1 MFAGIINRRIAA
13 PKAKSSSKS
22 CVAHVRGRSC
32 LMKTKTAVSLI
43 VAANF
48 ILCGLAFAAGAKT
61 YEVTGTVL
69 ETTPTKIVVQ
79 KGAERWEIDLDPQ
92 TKVRGELKV
101 GAKVTITYTMSAA
114 KVDAGALTK
123 LKAAAEEAV
132 APVTSSAAPGSQKKE
147 VPAVSPTP

>member
-1 MFAGIINRRIAA
+1 MNPKVIFLLAA
-13 PKAKSSSKS
+13 ASLALSS
-22 CVAHVRGRSC
+22 
-32 LMKTKTAVSLI
+32 
-43 VAANF
+43 AA
-48 ILCGLAFAAGAKT
+48 LATRAKT
-61 YEVTGTVL
+61 YEITGTVL

-132 APVTSSAAPGSQKKE
+132 APITSSVAPGSQKKE
-147 VPAVSPTP
+147 SPAISPTASPQ